1 MRALMIR
8 FFSMTLETM
17 MEIIKKGKIYD
28 ENIEISSTDWNV
40 LNEKKN
46 KSADA
51 VLGYIQK
58 KRRVNV
64 DIWKDLFEQYFD
76 FELSIITDFIKNR
89 NHIAHNKL
97 LNWISM
103 QKIKQNVELLRAYI
117 EIAD

>member
-1 MRALMIR
+1 M
-8 FFSMTLETM
+8 
-17 MEIIKKGKIYD
+17 
-28 ENIEISSTDWNV
+28 
-40 LNEKKN
+40 
-46 KSADA
+46 
-51 VLGYIQK
+51 LGYIQK